1 MRKFWNRF
9 AADRRGA
16 VAIMVAGG
24 IVVFVGFVGLATDAA
39 RGYIV
44 KAKLS
49 EALDAAALAGGRV
62 INSPNRDAD
71 IKMYFNAN
79 FPANY
84 LGSTHGDPQVVT
96 GADGRTI
103 TVSANAN
110 VPTTLMRV
118 LGFNTMSVA
127 SQTEVTIDSKN
138 LEVAMILDITASM
151 AGQRVTDLKSA
162 AGDLIDIVVQ
172 DQQTPFYSKIAIV
185 PYNMGVNV
193 GAYATQVRGAVNIT
207 TKNLTG
213 ATRANPVV
221 VTSANH
227 GFANGDKLFITGVN
241 GMTQLNN
248 KPYLVASATTN
259 TFALHNLDD
268 TNVNGTSY
276 SSYASGGAAHCA
288 WPGCQYFA
296 FITQTGGVR
305 THQISTCVTE
315 RAGADAFTDMAPNI
329 SPLGRNYPNTP
340 GATPISSTPN
350 PCLANTIVP
359 LTSDK
364 TALHTAVN
372 ALAAGGSTGGH
383 IGVAWGWYLV
393 SPNFGYLFPSASQ
406 PGTYAATDLRK
417 VAILMT
423 DGEYNSVYCSGVI
436 SKDSTSGSGATS
448 DHINCNAPNG
458 DAYTQAK
465 TLCSNMRT
473 AGITIYTVGLNVI
486 NTPAAQDLVQNC
498 ATDASHVYLPA
509 NGTALKDAFHDI
521 AIRVSQLRLSK

>member
-1 MRKFWNRF
+1 
-9 AADRRGA
+9 
-16 VAIMVAGG
+16 
-24 IVVFVGFVGLATDAA
+24 
-39 RGYIV
+39 
-44 KAKLS
+44 
-49 EALDAAALAGGRV
+49 
-62 INSPNRDAD
+62 
-71 IKMYFNAN
+71 
-79 FPANY
+79 
-84 LGSTHGDPQVVT
+84 
-96 GADGRTI
+96 
-103 TVSANAN
+103 
-110 VPTTLMRV
+110 
-118 LGFNTMSVA
+118 
-127 SQTEVTIDSKN
+127 
-138 LEVAMILDITASM
+138 
-151 AGQRVTDLKSA
+151 
-162 AGDLIDIVVQ
+162 
-172 DQQTPFYSKIAIV
+172 
-185 PYNMGVNV
+185 MGVNV
-193 GAYATQVRGAVNIT
+193 GAYATQVRGAVNNT
-207 TKNLTG
+207 TKNITG

-259 TFALHNLDD
+259 TFALHNLDG

-315 RAGADAFTDMAPNI
+315 RAGADAFTDTAPNI

-340 GATPISSTPN
+340 AATPISSTPN

-465 TLCSNMRT
+465 TLCSNMRM